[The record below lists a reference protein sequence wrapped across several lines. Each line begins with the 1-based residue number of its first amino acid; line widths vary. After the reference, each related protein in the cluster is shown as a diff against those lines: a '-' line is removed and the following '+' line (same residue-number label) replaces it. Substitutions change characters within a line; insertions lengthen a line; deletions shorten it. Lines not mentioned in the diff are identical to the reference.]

1 MADLKQL
8 QQQRERQSRNKSS
21 SSKGGWLWIVFVVIA
36 LLANLDTDGLEIAW
50 REFEFR
56 LRHGLVNVGE
66 IFAPIFCVILLVS
79 VLLLRRKIVK
89 KRKKEVE
96 HPYAAARTS
105 AAVQRRD
112 PRTASFT
119 KPEAPCIVCD
129 HTGED
134 HFQRDKARR
143 LAQLDDWLKI
153 GLIDRNEYRVMRD
166 RYERGI

>member
-8 QQQRERQSRNKSS
+8 QQQRERQSRNKTKSS
-21 SSKGGWLWIVFVVIA
+21 RGGWLWIVFVGIA
-36 LLANLDTDGLEIAW
+36 LLANLDTGGLESAW
-50 REFEFR
+50 RRFQFR
-56 LRHGLVNVGE
+56 LNHGLVDPEMLLLPLIG
-66 IFAPIFCVILLVS
+66 AILLIS
-79 VLLLRRKIVK
+79 LLLVLRTVVKMRK
-89 KRKKEVE
+89 REVE
-96 HPYAAARTS
+96 HPYAAARSS

-143 LAQLDDWLKI
+143 IGQLNEWLQN
-153 GLIDRNEYRVMRD
+153 GLIDREEYRVLKA
-166 RYERGI
+166 RYEQDI